1 MKNFKMALLAMV
13 LVVTS
18 VLFAACSNKEEK
30 KADAKDAKTE
40 ERTVQHA
47 KGEIKIPANPKKIA
61 DLSGSTE
68 ELLIFGMKPIIT
80 ANTTQEKIDAHIA
93 DKLKGVKPVGSAW
106 GDQINIEAVAAAKPD
121 LILVNN
127 RQEKIYDQL
136 SKIAPTV
143 MLKTPLDQWRPKFE
157 ELGKI
162 FDKEKETTAWLKK
175 YDEKASKLHDKI
187 IAKTGDAKFMEM
199 AAYPNAF
206 RVYGDYG
213 YGSVIFKDLQLPAVQ
228 GTPTDKPLVQVQK
241 EALIDYNPDY
251 LFVFTTGDGS
261 QRLKE
266 FQEETIWKNM
276 NAVKNNR
283 VFTIKNEDLNKG
295 YFPLGKE
302 MVLDE
307 VADFVLGK

>member
-1 MKNFKMALLAMV
+1 MKNVKSALLVFV
-13 LVVTS
+13 LVMTS
-18 VLFAACSNKEEK
+18 VLFAACSSEKPEEK
-30 KADAKDAKTE
+30 KADAKSETRVVK
-40 ERTVQHA
+40 HA
-47 KGEIKIPANPKKIA
+47 KGETEIPANPKRIA

-68 ELLIFGMKPIIT
+68 ELLIYGMKPVVT
-80 ANTTQEKIDAHIA
+80 ANTTEEKIDAHIA
-93 DKLKGVKPVGSAW
+93 DQLKGVTPVGSAW

-143 MLKTPLDQWRPKFE
+143 MLNTPLDQWRPKFE
-157 ELGKI
+157 EVGQI
-162 FDKEKETTAWLKK
+162 FGKEKETAEWLKQ
-175 YDEKASKLHDKI
+175 YDEKASKVHDEI
-187 IAKTGDAKFMEM
+187 VAKTGDAKFMQM

-213 YGSVIFKDLQLPAVQ
+213 YGSVLFSDLKLPAVE

-251 LFVFTTGDGS
+251 LFVFTTGDGD

-266 FQEETIWKNM
+266 FQQESIWKNM
-276 NAVKNNR
+276 NAVKNDH
-283 VFTIKNEDLNKG
+283 VYTIKNEDLNKG

-302 MVLDE
+302 MILDD
-307 VADFVLGK
+307 VANFVLEK

>member
-1 MKNFKMALLAMV
+1 MKRFKLTLLAMV

-18 VLFAACSNKEEK
+18 VLFAPCSSDKKEEK
-30 KADAKDAKTE
+30 KADANAK

-47 KGEIKIPANPKKIA
+47 KGEIKIPAKPKKIA

-80 ANTTQEKIDAHIA
+80 ANTSQEKIDAHIA

-106 GDQINIEAVAAAKPD
+106 GDKINIEAVVAAKPD

-143 MLKTPLDQWRPKFE
+143 MLKTPLDQWRPKFK

-162 FDKEKETTAWLKK
+162 FDKEKETKEWFKK
-175 YDEKASKLHDKI
+175 YDDKASKLHDKI
-187 IAKTGDAKFMEM
+187 VAKTGDAKFMKM

-213 YGSVIFKDLQLPAVQ
+213 YGSVIFTDLKLPAVA
-228 GTPTDKPLVQVQK
+228 GTPMDKPLVQVQK

-276 NAVKNNR
+276 NAVKNNH
-283 VFTIKNEDLNKG
+283 VFTIKNDAVNKG

-302 MVLDE
+302 MILDE
-307 VADFVLGK
+307 VANFVLGK